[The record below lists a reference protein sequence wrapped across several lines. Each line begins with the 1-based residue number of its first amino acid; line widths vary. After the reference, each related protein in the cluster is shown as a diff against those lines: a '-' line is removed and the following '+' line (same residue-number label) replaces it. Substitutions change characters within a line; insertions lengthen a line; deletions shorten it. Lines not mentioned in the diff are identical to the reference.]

1 MSDDNMFE
9 VSVTMAEYLTIMGL
23 FGREGIALTGSEEL
37 TTRGFRNVTVGISPV
52 PSYRYPSLTLVV
64 DDPDEYTDE
73 AMAEANEKA
82 KKRINIHGAI
92 DTHFTGKLNKLVDE
106 QPLHGYDVERMREA
120 RARDINQELNEEM
133 PERDG
138 QPPIE
143 WPVDDP
149 NELPPDDG
157 LEPPD
162 GWGDSWGDD
171 A

>member
-1 MSDDNMFE
+1 MTDENMFE
-9 VSVTMAEYLTIMGL
+9 VSVTMAEFNTIMAL
-23 FGREGIALTGSEEL
+23 FSKEGPCAFSEALTE
-37 TTRGFRNVTVGISPV
+37 RGYKNIVVGISPHLT
-52 PSYRYPSLTLVV
+52 YRYPSLTLVV
-64 DDPDEYTDE
+64 DDPAEYEPE
-73 AMAEANEKA
+73 AMRKASEKA
-82 KKRINIHGAI
+82 RKRINIHGAI
-92 DTHFTGKLNKLVDE
+92 DTHFTGKLNRVLDE
-106 QPLHGYDVERMREA
+106 QPLQGFDVQRMREA
-120 RARDINQELNEEM
+120 RDINQQLNEEM
-133 PERDG
+133 TEKDG

>member
-9 VSVTMAEYLTIMGL
+9 VSVTMAEFNTIMAL
-23 FGREGIALTGSEEL
+23 FSREGACAHSEALTE
-37 TTRGFRNVTVGISPV
+37 RGYMNIVVGISPDLT
-52 PSYRYPSLTLVV
+52 YRYPSLTLVV
-64 DDPDEYTDE
+64 DDPAEYEPE
-73 AMAEANEKA
+73 AMSRASEKA

-92 DTHFTGKLNKLVDE
+92 DSHFTGKLNKLVDE

-133 PERDG
+133 PEKDG

-149 NELPPDDG
+149 HELPPDEWDG
-157 LEPPD
+157 PD
-162 GWGDSWGDD
+162 GWDEGRT
-171 A
+171 